1 MTELKESGC
10 GLPRFNRRRSG
21 SPARQSPQR
30 PHHLPVAPGR
40 YAHAGNAFAEKALQ
54 QKIEIM
60 LELLG
65 LMLKTYCEKGRMIS
79 TLELQKAVSAERV
92 LSLAEKIRMGMNRL
106 MMLHFRDQDRARFM
120 RQFRSG

>member
-1 MTELKESGC
+1 MAYRGSTADVAGHQRDNLLSD
-10 GLPRFNRRRSG
+10 LIIFQLRRVGTRE
-21 SPARQSPQR
+21 
-30 PHHLPVAPGR
+30 
-40 YAHAGNAFAEKALQ
+40 AGTAFAEKALQ